1 MWFVCLYFHFL
12 FCSICGCEAGTT
24 MEDRGVGVCR
34 CRQLLG
40 GVVKYW
46 EVWSIYCG
54 LISNTVGLSVV

>member
-1 MWFVCLYFHFL
+1 
-12 FCSICGCEAGTT
+12 
-24 MEDRGVGVCR
+24 MEDRDVGMCR

-54 LISNTVGLSVV
+54 LISNTVGLSVVKNFMLASEKMSKTCNID

>member
-1 MWFVCLYFHFL
+1 
-12 FCSICGCEAGTT
+12 

-40 GVVKYW
+40 GVVKHW

-54 LISNTVGLSVV
+54 LISNTVGLLVVKNFMLPSEKMSKTCNID